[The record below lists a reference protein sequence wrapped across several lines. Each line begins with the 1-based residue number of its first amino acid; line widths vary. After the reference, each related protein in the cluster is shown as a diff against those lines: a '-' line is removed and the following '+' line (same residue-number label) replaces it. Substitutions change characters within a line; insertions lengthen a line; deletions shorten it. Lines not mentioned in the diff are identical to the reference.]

1 MGPGSRTGSACLFLS
16 ETSGPR
22 GVRVA
27 FSNPPIIRAD
37 ALGSCARACASKRP
51 SPQPCSSKVVLRRA
65 FHRCVQS
72 PAVLHTSSQL
82 AGAVSS
88 CVLLEYV
95 RKCYCGTAGA
105 HALVPRAPVCWLVAP
120 CQCPASLVLLAAILS
135 LTLNTPAY
143 RFSLVTCVP
152 LLMSSTT
159 RSVLVWRPGPALAS
173 GSSVHRRTGGRIL
186 PSRGRS

>member
-16 ETSGPR
+16 ETSCPC

-37 ALGSCARACASKRP
+37 ALGSCARACASKQP

-72 PAVLHTSSQL
+72 PAVLHTSGQL

-88 CVLLEYV
+88 C
-95 RKCYCGTAGA
+95 A
-105 HALVPRAPVCWLVAP
+105 HALVPRAPVCWLAAP

-135 LTLNTPAY
+135 LTLNIPAY

-159 RSVLVWRPGPALAS
+159 RSVLVWRPGPELPS
-173 GSSVHRRTGGRIL
+173 GSSAHRRTGGRIL